1 MVRRTVVGQP
11 YSAADTLDRWR
22 DGVPDHGVPDHGVP
36 DHGVPD
42 HGVPDHG
49 VPDAISKLPYP
60 DCCVQDVVV
69 SCRMV
74 AAMPESD
81 HFGPNG

>member
-22 DGVPDHGVPDHGVP
+22 DGVPDHGVP